1 MMELEKEIQQARFD
15 NQYQKLIVNIL
26 YTGGWM
32 HGLQAQ
38 RLKPYGI
45 SPQQYNIL
53 RILRGQHPNPAT
65 INLLQQ
71 RMLDRMS
78 NASRLVE
85 KLRVK
90 GLVERRT
97 CPEDRRAVDVLITP
111 QGLAVLAE
119 LDQSAGEWENRFK
132 TLAEA
137 EASQV
142 NTLLD
147 KLRG

>member
-1 MMELEKEIQQARFD
+1 MELEKEIQQARFD